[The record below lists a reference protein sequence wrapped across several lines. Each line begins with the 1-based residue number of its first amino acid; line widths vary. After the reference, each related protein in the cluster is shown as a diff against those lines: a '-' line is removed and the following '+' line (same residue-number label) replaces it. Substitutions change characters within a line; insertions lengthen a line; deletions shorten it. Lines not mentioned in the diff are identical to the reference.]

1 MEGTV
6 DQMRA
11 ASHSTSSS
19 IPVAELLHHTASL
32 MLFSLGLSTL
42 VSATQIDV
50 PSPFTD
56 TLLHI
61 PALSLLI
68 ALPLL
73 MRNHTLPLRQLQRG
87 LLAIAYGLVLK
98 QEFPVTS
105 GSQAGLAVLIVV
117 AITSFL
123 APIKV
128 RQLGSANAITVSIIG
143 VLLLLALLT

>member
-1 MEGTV
+1 MESTV
-6 DQMRA
+6 DHLRA
-11 ASHSTSSS
+11 GSSTSAS
-19 IPVAELLHHTASL
+19 IPLAELLHHTASL

-73 MRNHTLPLRQLQRG
+73 MKSNNLPLRQLQRG
-87 LLAIAYGLVLK
+87 LLAIAYGLVLQ

-105 GSQAGLAVLIVV
+105 GSQAGLVVLTVV

-123 APIKV
+123 APIRI
-128 RQLGSANAITVSIIG
+128 RQLGSANAISISVIG
-143 VLLLLALLT
+143 VLVMLALLA

>member
-1 MEGTV
+1 MESTV

-42 VSATQIDV
+42 ASATQINV
-50 PSPFTD
+50 PSPFTG
-56 TLLHI
+56 TLLQI
-61 PALSLLI
+61 PLFSLLVG
-68 ALPLL
+68 LPLL
-73 MRNHTLPLRQLQRG
+73 TKNHNLPLRQLQRG
-87 LLAIAYGLVLK
+87 LLAIAYGLVLQ

-105 GSQAGLAVLIVV
+105 GSQAGLVVLTVV

-123 APIKV
+123 APIRI
-128 RQLGSANAITVSIIG
+128 RQLGSANAISVSVIG
-143 VLLLLALLT
+143 ALVMLALLA